1 MGTGYRVQGTGKRRQ
16 TEIPLASPFEKGG
29 VRGILKWGNA
39 LKRNYLLFV
48 LTALV
53 IIVLDQITKVYIDTH
68 MTLHECIPVIQG
80 FFNIT
85 YVRNPGA
92 AFGILS
98 DATPFIRALFLIG
111 VSIFAAGLIV
121 YYIARMKKE
130 DILLVYGMSLIMGGA
145 VGNLIDRIRLGEVI
159 DFLDVFI
166 STYHWPA
173 FNVADSA
180 VTVGAIILFYKLI
193 KGQV

>member
-1 MGTGYRVQGTGKRRQ
+1 V
-16 TEIPLASPFEKGG
+16 
-29 VRGILKWGNA
+29 
-39 LKRNYLLFV
+39 KRNYLLFI
-48 LTALV
+48 LTVLV

-68 MTLHECIPVIQG
+68 MTLHESHPVIEG
-80 FFNIT
+80 IFSIT

-92 AFGILS
+92 AFGFLA
-98 DATPFIRALFLIG
+98 DASPFVRAFFLIG

-121 YYIARMKKE
+121 YYIVKMKTE
-130 DILLVYGMSLIMGGA
+130 DILLTYGMSLIMGGA
-145 VGNLIDRIRLGEVI
+145 VGNLIDRVRLGEVI
-159 DFLDVFI
+159 DFLDVYI

-180 VTVGAIILFYKLI
+180 VSAGAVILFYKLI

>member
-1 MGTGYRVQGTGKRRQ
+1 M
-16 TEIPLASPFEKGG
+16 
-29 VRGILKWGNA
+29 
-39 LKRNYLLFV
+39 KRNYLLFV

-68 MTLHECIPVIQG
+68 MTLHESIPVIQG

-92 AFGILS
+92 AFGFLA
-98 DATPFIRALFLIG
+98 DASPLARALFLIG
-111 VSIFAAGLIV
+111 VSIFASCLIV
-121 YYIARMKKE
+121 YYVVKMKTE
-130 DILLVYGMSLIMGGA
+130 DILLTYGMSLIMGGA

-159 DFLDVFI
+159 DFLDVYV

-180 VTVGAIILFYKLI
+180 VTVGAMILFYKLI
-193 KGQV
+193 RGQV

>member
-1 MGTGYRVQGTGKRRQ
+1 M
-16 TEIPLASPFEKGG
+16 
-29 VRGILKWGNA
+29 
-39 LKRNYLLFV
+39 KRNYLLFV
-48 LTALV
+48 LTVLV
-53 IIVLDQITKVYIDTH
+53 IVVLDQITKVYIDTH
-68 MTLHECIPVIQG
+68 MTLHESIPVLHG

-92 AFGILS
+92 AFGFLS
-98 DATPFIRALFLIG
+98 DASPFLRAFFLIG

-121 YYIARMKKE
+121 FYVVKMKTE
-130 DILLVYGMSLIMGGA
+130 DILLTYGMSLIMGGA

-159 DFLDVFI
+159 DFLDAA
-166 STYHWPA
+166 YHHHWPA

-180 VTVGAIILFYKLI
+180 VSAGAVILFYKLI

>member
-1 MGTGYRVQGTGKRRQ
+1 MD
-16 TEIPLASPFEKGG
+16 
-29 VRGILKWGNA
+29 
-39 LKRNYLLFV
+39 RNYLLFV
-48 LTALV
+48 LTVLAIV
-53 IIVLDQITKVYIDTH
+53 VLDQITKVYIDMH
-68 MTLHECIPVIQG
+68 MTLHESIPVING

-92 AFGILS
+92 AFGFLA
-98 DATPFIRALFLIG
+98 DAAPFLRALFLIG
-111 VSIFAAGLIV
+111 VSIFAAGIIA
-121 YYIARMKKE
+121 YYVFKMKTE
-130 DILLVYGMSLIMGGA
+130 DILLTYGMSLIMGGA

-159 DFLDVFI
+159 DFLDVYI

-180 VTVGAIILFYKLI
+180 VSAGAVILFYKLI

>member
-1 MGTGYRVQGTGKRRQ
+1 V
-16 TEIPLASPFEKGG
+16 I
-29 VRGILKWGNA
+29 V
-39 LKRNYLLFV
+39 KRNYLLFV
-48 LTALV
+48 LTVLV
-53 IIVLDQITKVYIDTH
+53 IIVLDQITKIYIDTH
-68 MTLHECIPVIQG
+68 MTLHETIPVVNG

-92 AFGILS
+92 AFGFLA
-98 DATPFIRALFLIG
+98 DASPFLRALFLIG
-111 VSIFAAGLIV
+111 VSFFASGLIV
-121 YYIARMKKE
+121 YYIIRMKTE
-130 DILLVYGMSLIMGGA
+130 DILLTYGMSLILGGA

-159 DFLDVFI
+159 DFLDVYI

-180 VTVGAIILFYKLI
+180 VSVGAVILFYKLI

>member
-1 MGTGYRVQGTGKRRQ
+1 M
-16 TEIPLASPFEKGG
+16 
-29 VRGILKWGNA
+29 
-39 LKRNYLLFV
+39 KRNYLLFV
-48 LTALV
+48 LTVLV
-53 IIVLDQITKVYIDTH
+53 IVVLDQITKVYIDTH
-68 MTLHECIPVIQG
+68 MTLHESIPVIHG

-92 AFGILS
+92 AFGFLS
-98 DATPFIRALFLIG
+98 DASPFLRALLPDRRVHLRRG
-111 VSIFAAGLIV
+111 AHCLL
-121 YYIARMKKE
+121 RCQDE
-130 DILLVYGMSLIMGGA
+130 DGRYPAHLRHVAHHGGA

-159 DFLDVFI
+159 DFLDVYI

-180 VTVGAIILFYKLI
+180 VSAGAVILFYKLI

>member
-1 MGTGYRVQGTGKRRQ
+1 MK
-16 TEIPLASPFEKGG
+16 K
-29 VRGILKWGNA
+29 
-39 LKRNYLLFV
+39 NYLLFV

-68 MTLHECIPVIQG
+68 MTLHESIPVIQG

-92 AFGILS
+92 AFGCLA
-98 DATPFIRALFLIG
+98 DASPVVRALFLIG
-111 VSIFAAGLIV
+111 VSIFASCLIV
-121 YYIARMKKE
+121 YYIVKMKTE
-130 DILLVYGMSLIMGGA
+130 DILLTYGMSLIMGGA

-159 DFLDVFI
+159 DFLDVYI

-180 VTVGAIILFYKLI
+180 VSVGAIILFYKLI
-193 KGQV
+193 RGQV

>member
-1 MGTGYRVQGTGKRRQ
+1 LLVRGTRVEGRGFRRKKKKRRKG
-16 TEIPLASPFEKGG
+16 INPFAFTLE
-29 VRGILKWGNA
+29 VIV
-39 LKRNYLLFV
+39 KRNYLLFV
-48 LTALV
+48 LTVLV

-68 MTLHECIPVIQG
+68 MTLHESIPVING

-92 AFGILS
+92 AFGFLS
-98 DATPFIRALFLIG
+98 DASPFLRAFFLIG

-121 YYIARMKKE
+121 YYVVKMKTE
-130 DILLVYGMSLIMGGA
+130 DILLTYGMSLIMGGA

-159 DFLDVFI
+159 DFLDVYI

-180 VTVGAIILFYKLI
+180 VSVGAVILFYKLI

>member
-1 MGTGYRVQGTGKRRQ
+1 
-16 TEIPLASPFEKGG
+16 
-29 VRGILKWGNA
+29 
-39 LKRNYLLFV
+39 LFV
-48 LTALV
+48 TTVLV
-53 IIVLDQITKVYIDTH
+53 ILVLDQITKVYIDTH
-68 MTLHECIPVIQG
+68 MTLHESIPVIQG

-111 VSIFAAGLIV
+111 VSTFAAGLII
-121 YYIARMKKE
+121 YYIVRMKTE

-180 VTVGAIILFYKLI
+180 VTVGAVILFYKLI

>member
-1 MGTGYRVQGTGKRRQ
+1 V
-16 TEIPLASPFEKGG
+16 I
-29 VRGILKWGNA
+29 V
-39 LKRNYLLFV
+39 KRNYLLFV
-48 LTALV
+48 LTVLV
-53 IIVLDQITKVYIDTH
+53 IVVLDQITKVYIDTN
-68 MTLHECIPVIQG
+68 MTLHESIPVIHG

-92 AFGILS
+92 AFGFLA
-98 DATPFIRALFLIG
+98 DAAPFLRALFLIG

-121 YYIARMKKE
+121 YYVVKMKTE
-130 DILLVYGMSLIMGGA
+130 DILLTYGMSLIMGGA

-159 DFLDVFI
+159 DFLDVYI

-180 VTVGAIILFYKLI
+180 VSAGAVILFYKLI

>member
-1 MGTGYRVQGTGKRRQ
+1 
-16 TEIPLASPFEKGG
+16 
-29 VRGILKWGNA
+29 LK
-39 LKRNYLLFV
+39 KNYLLFV

-68 MTLHECIPVIQG
+68 MTLHESIPVVQG

-92 AFGILS
+92 AVGFLA
-98 DATPFIRALFLIG
+98 DASPGVRALFLIG
-111 VSIFAAGLIV
+111 VSVFASCLIL
-121 YYIARMKKE
+121 YYIVKMKTE
-130 DILLVYGMSLIMGGA
+130 DILLTYGMSLIMGGA

-159 DFLDVFI
+159 DFLDVYV

-180 VTVGAIILFYKLI
+180 VSVGAVILFYKLI
-193 KGQV
+193 RGQV

>member
-1 MGTGYRVQGTGKRRQ
+1 M
-16 TEIPLASPFEKGG
+16 EGG
-29 VRGILKWGNA
+29 FSDEVRP
-39 LKRNYLLFV
+39 LKRNYLLFI
-48 LTALV
+48 LTVLV
-53 IIVLDQITKVYIDTH
+53 IIVLDQITKIYIDTH
-68 MTLHECIPVIQG
+68 MTLHETIPVIQG

-92 AFGILS
+92 AFGFLS
-98 DATPFIRALFLIG
+98 DASPFLRALFLIG
-111 VSIFAAGLIV
+111 VSILAAGLIV
-121 YYIARMKKE
+121 YYIIKMKTE

-159 DFLDVFI
+159 DFLDVYI

-180 VTVGAIILFYKLI
+180 VSLGAVILFYKLV